1 MKSGFVAALLVILA
15 GLGQAA
21 PTNFPKDVSDFLSR
35 RESCDHWR
43 SEAAYDDE
51 RAADIAWSSC
61 QACQGTDAQLAR
73 LKKKYRTN
81 AKIMEEL
88 DALDSRIEPDDKAA
102 AKEFC
107 RNTRKP
113 KWLK

>member
-1 MKSGFVAALLVILA
+1 MRPGFVPSLLVILV
-15 GLGQAA
+15 GMGQAA
-21 PTNFPKDVSDFLSR
+21 PTTFPKDVSDFLSR

-43 SEAAYDDE
+43 SEAGYDDE
-51 RAADIAWSSC
+51 RAADIAWASC

-88 DALDSRIEPDDKAA
+88 DALDSKIEPDDKAA

-113 KWLK
+113 KLLK